1 MCHVALLM
9 ASYYGSLS
17 DRYGRRLVFRI
28 FAIGGMLTMLC
39 YIAVT
44 KVQGV
49 LGVILIV
56 SAPLVRGFLA
66 GDVIALAAVQSYI
79 TDCTTS
85 QDR

>member
-1 MCHVALLM
+1 MYYVALLM

-49 LGVILIV
+49 LGVVLIV
-56 SAPLVRGFLA
+56 GAPLVRGFLA

-85 QDR
+85 QAR